1 MLQNLFIVTSLLKSD
16 VARFIYSNLFT
27 VSRIVNVI
35 VKEDKLAAI
44 LTNFQNTIVT
54 LSQINRLVVS

>member
-1 MLQNLFIVTSLLKSD
+1 MLLLI
-16 VARFIYSNLFT
+16 ARFIYSNLFT

-35 VKEDKLAAI
+35 VKEDELAAI